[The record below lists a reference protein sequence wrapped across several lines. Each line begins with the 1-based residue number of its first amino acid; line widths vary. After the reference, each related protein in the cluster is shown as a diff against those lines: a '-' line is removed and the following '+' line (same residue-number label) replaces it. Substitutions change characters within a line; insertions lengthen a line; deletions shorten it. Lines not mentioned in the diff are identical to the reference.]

1 MISFWDKNK
10 LWFSVLPESCSSR
23 CDSYGIKYTSFFFF
37 YISVCA
43 QSCGRKTHRSTAE
56 RLAVTQVL
64 LQATI
69 WEAGPCLSLFRR
81 CVKPYVYAV
90 FLQLPCESIPS
101 RQRFYL
107 EDKLITAREF
117 NAHVRP
123 GLQKSGVVRTVRAY
137 YSDDEISVTSRT
149 MYAVPRILSEV
160 YFGLK
165 SSEPSTKVLWET
177 VSDLSDL
184 SKLLILHVLP
194 FKKFL
199 LTQTLKVWLFDQ
211 KYSKTIIFWNIVAI

>member
-1 MISFWDKNK
+1 MRMCDLGYKN
-10 LWFSVLPESCSSR
+10 
-23 CDSYGIKYTSFFFF
+23 
-37 YISVCA
+37 
-43 QSCGRKTHRSTAE
+43 
-56 RLAVTQVL
+56 
-64 LQATI
+64 
-69 WEAGPCLSLFRR
+69 
-81 CVKPYVYAV
+81 
-90 FLQLPCESIPS
+90 
-101 RQRFYL
+101 
-107 EDKLITAREF
+107 
-117 NAHVRP
+117 P
-123 GLQKSGVVRTVRAY
+123 GLCVQYARIILMTKLA
-137 YSDDEISVTSRT
+137 SRT

-211 KYSKTIIFWNIVAI
+211 KYSKTIIFCSIVAI

>member
-1 MISFWDKNK
+1 M
-10 LWFSVLPESCSSR
+10 
-23 CDSYGIKYTSFFFF
+23 
-37 YISVCA
+37 
-43 QSCGRKTHRSTAE
+43 
-56 RLAVTQVL
+56 TQVL
-64 LQATI
+64 LQATV

-101 RQRFYL
+101 RQRFHL

-123 GLQKSGVVRTVRAY
+123 GVRVQYAHTILMTKLA
-137 YSDDEISVTSRT
+137 SHTL
-149 MYAVPRILSEV
+149 YAVHRVQSEV
-160 YFGLK
+160 YFVLK
-165 SSEPSTKVLWET
+165 SSEPSTIVLWET

-194 FKKFL
+194 FKSL
-199 LTQTLKVWLFDQ
+199 GQWESLIIW
-211 KYSKTIIFWNIVAI
+211 SKIQ